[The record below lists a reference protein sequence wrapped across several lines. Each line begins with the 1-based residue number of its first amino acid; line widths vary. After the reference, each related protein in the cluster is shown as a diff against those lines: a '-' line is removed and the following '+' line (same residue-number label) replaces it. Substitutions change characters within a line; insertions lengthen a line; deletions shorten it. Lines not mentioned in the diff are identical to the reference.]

1 MFTRIRLLVEYAPL
15 LGYAQEIVNT
25 DDLHKRMLL
34 VMEAA
39 ELLAN
44 RSDTTVDDD
53 VLRLIS
59 AVLESEEGE
68 ALFHYIVDSLKGLT
82 DE

>member
-1 MFTRIRLLVEYAPL
+1 MLTRIRLPVEYEPL

-25 DDLHKRMLL
+25 DDLHKRVLL

-39 ELLAN
+39 AWLAD
-44 RSDTTVDDD
+44 RSDSPADDD
-53 VLRLIS
+53 VLRLVS